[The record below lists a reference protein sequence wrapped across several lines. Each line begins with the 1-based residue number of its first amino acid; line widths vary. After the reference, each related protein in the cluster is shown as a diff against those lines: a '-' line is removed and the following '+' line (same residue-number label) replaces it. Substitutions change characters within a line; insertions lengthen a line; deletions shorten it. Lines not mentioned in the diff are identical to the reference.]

1 MIIGTA
7 LTRYVHYRL
16 PILSINRYFGA
27 RVPPTTCMNSTIAQ
41 SYLAQTLSLLNTLQ
55 RNSLYNSVLQ
65 VEMGNFVSYLRNA
78 TNQALLRR
86 NCSAFIN
93 GLKAAKSADRAAK
106 RTRRRIAFDI
116 QRQLRMITRNA
127 TGSYR
132 PYGLYF
138 RRRRRHF

>member
-1 MIIGTA
+1 MTLAHRG
-7 LTRYVHYRL
+7 HYRL
-16 PILSINRYFGA
+16 PFPNVHRFFGA
-27 RVPPTTCMNSTIAQ
+27 RIPRRICMNSTIAQ
-41 SYLAQTLSLLNTLQ
+41 SYLAQTLSLLNNLQ

-93 GLKAAKSADRAAK
+93 GLKAAKSADTATM
-106 RTRRRIAFDI
+106 RTRRRIAFHI
-116 QRQLRMITRNA
+116 RSQLLKVAYNA

-132 PYGLYF
+132 PYGSYF